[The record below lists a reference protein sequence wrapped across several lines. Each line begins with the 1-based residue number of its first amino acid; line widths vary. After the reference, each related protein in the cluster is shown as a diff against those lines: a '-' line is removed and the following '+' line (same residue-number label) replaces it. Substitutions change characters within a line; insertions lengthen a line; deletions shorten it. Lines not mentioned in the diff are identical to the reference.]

1 VITVTISG
9 RAGSGKST
17 LAMKR
22 YEEFKAEGKS
32 VAMLDTDS
40 YGDYYSDDKARTSP
54 DVKIVTKLNNRFLEE
69 VRS

>member
-1 VITVTISG
+1 MITVTISG

-32 VAMLDTDS
+32 VAMLDGYS
-40 YGDYYSDDKARTSP
+40 YGDYFSDDKARTNP
-54 DVKIVTKLNNRFLEE
+54 DVKIVTKLNNKYLEE
-69 VRS
+69 VQS

>member
-1 VITVTISG
+1 MITITISG

-17 LAMKR
+17 LALHR